1 MKISQ
6 SNIVVLTGAGVSA
19 GSGLRTFRNNGGLWE
34 EHAVEEVA
42 TPRAWNNDPRMVWR
56 FYQER
61 RRQLV
66 EVAPNQAHF
75 ALTKL
80 AEYAK
85 EFFLITQNVD
95 DLHERSDAK
104 DVVHMHGQL
113 RMLRCEVSGKTEER
127 MEANDLESGFLFC
140 TCCESANR
148 LRPDIVWFGE
158 QPMHMA
164 EIYKAVEACDVFIV
178 VGSSGHVYPA
188 AGLVG
193 VADDSDA
200 HTILI
205 NLEEP
210 DNSAIFHEIHLG
222 RAEIILPKLVAKWI
236 DEI

>member
-19 GSGLRTFRNNGGLWE
+19 GSGLRTFRNNNGLWE

-42 TPRAWNNDPRMVWR
+42 TPRAWKRDPSMVWR
-56 FYQER
+56 FYQAR
-61 RRQLV
+61 RRQLIVV
-66 EVAPNQAHF
+66 EPNQTHF

-95 DLHERSDAK
+95 DLHERSGGR

-113 RMLRCEVSGKTEER
+113 RMLRCEVSGETEER
-127 MEANDLESGFLFC
+127 MEPSDLESDFLFC
-140 TCCESANR
+140 TCCESSNR
-148 LRPDIVWFGE
+148 LRPDIVWFEE

-164 EIYKAVEACDVFIV
+164 EIRKAVEACDVFIV

-188 AGLVG
+188 NRLVG
-193 VADDSDA
+193 LAYFLGA

-210 DNSAIFHEIHLG
+210 ENHSMFHEIHLG